1 VHSSEKSPE
10 EHLELFFTL
19 SLDMLCIVRTDG
31 YFKRVNPA
39 FTNALGYSE
48 EELYARPYIDFV
60 HPDDV
65 ESTRVETARI
75 AAGINTVWFENRYL
89 CKDGTYK
96 WLGWTAS
103 ASAFVDGLAYTV
115 ARDIT
120 AQKAAEAAREQLILE
135 LQASLDQIRTLEGL
149 LPICAYCHRIRD
161 TAGLWDRVEAYI
173 SKRTDAE
180 FTHGV
185 CPDCLETNFPVNV

>member
-1 VHSSEKSPE
+1 
-10 EHLELFFTL
+10 
-19 SLDMLCIVRTDG
+19 MLCIVRTDG

-48 EELYARPYIDFV
+48 EELYARPYIEFV
-60 HPDDV
+60 HPDDLEATLRKADDLAV
-65 ESTRVETARI
+65 GVSTAR
-75 AAGINTVWFENRYL
+75 FENRYR
-89 CKDGTYK
+89 CKDGSYK

-120 AQKAAEAAREQLILE
+120 AQKATEAAREQLILE

-185 CPDCLETNFPVNV
+185 CPDCLEMNFPATV